1 MGEVGRG
8 CKRAAQNS
16 PEDKNMR
23 FLQKEPARPLL
34 TRGMGGVGGWKQ
46 DKHGSGLIFWAT
58 LVCLGAHAQGLF
70 LVTKDD

>member
-1 MGEVGRG
+1 
-8 CKRAAQNS
+8 
-16 PEDKNMR
+16 MR